1 MSDELTC
8 LSPSRLATIPEEDTL
23 DQMGILDVQGVASE
37 GSDHSE
43 VVCSG
48 DKHPTNSSLTNEHE
62 ELDLSPVGGVLTS
75 GSENLHEALQ
85 TTSLSTLL
93 DEASEIA
100 SGHEITC
107 ASPSRLATIREGEC
121 PNQTGSA
128 CLIDMVLNDV
138 DLSKTLGKD
147 QEVSANVLLAS
158 ENKGYV
164 DAVVL
169 TRENEGLHEDS
180 IDAARTRETEEVN
193 HQPTSTV
200 LACQVLDAEADSIKD
215 NGQSSLLNRTASSE
229 PRPVLLL
236 PEKADSV
243 EKSDM
248 FFTNDTFCAGRC
260 SSDESANLYGD
271 IAENVTTDDDKVCEL
286 SYPLDVQQPP
296 KPVSESMHLTRPM
309 MATSP
314 EIECPVSPY
323 VYHTSPKN
331 VEPTELSVPGYNAH
345 TDHLLTDKDDCLDE
359 ISASGIPTHENK
371 YIQKVS
377 PFYF

>member
-193 HQPTSTV
+193 HVSLRVPITFRFCRWSIPSLTINLHTS
-200 LACQVLDAEADSIKD
+200 A
-215 NGQSSLLNRTASSE
+215 
-229 PRPVLLL
+229 
-236 PEKADSV
+236 
-243 EKSDM
+243 
-248 FFTNDTFCAGRC
+248 
-260 SSDESANLYGD
+260 ANLNSFGM
-271 IAENVTTDDDKVCEL
+271 
-286 SYPLDVQQPP
+286 P
-296 KPVSESMHLTRPM
+296 
-309 MATSP
+309 
-314 EIECPVSPY
+314 
-323 VYHTSPKN
+323 
-331 VEPTELSVPGYNAH
+331 
-345 TDHLLTDKDDCLDE
+345 
-359 ISASGIPTHENK
+359 SA
-371 YIQKVS
+371 
-377 PFYF
+377 